1 VSYRREALPRV
12 QLWPIGPDGNYGE
25 PEEISFD
32 SELMSA
38 GLGPNPNW
46 DSPKLRVGAGSF
58 VTPVRIYDIDLVTG
72 ERTLLKEQPV
82 LGGYRRE
89 DYV

>member
-1 VSYRREALPRV
+1 
-12 QLWPIGPDGNYGE
+12 
-25 PEEISFD
+25 
-32 SELMSA
+32 MSA

-72 ERTLLKEQPV
+72 ERTLLKNSPYWAATAAKTMWSGVTGRTETTAP
-82 LGGYRRE
+82 GSRSR
-89 DYV
+89 

>member
-1 VSYRREALPRV
+1 
-12 QLWPIGPDGNYGE
+12 
-25 PEEISFD
+25 
-32 SELMSA
+32 MSA

-89 DYV
+89 DYVSGVTGRTETTAPGSRSR